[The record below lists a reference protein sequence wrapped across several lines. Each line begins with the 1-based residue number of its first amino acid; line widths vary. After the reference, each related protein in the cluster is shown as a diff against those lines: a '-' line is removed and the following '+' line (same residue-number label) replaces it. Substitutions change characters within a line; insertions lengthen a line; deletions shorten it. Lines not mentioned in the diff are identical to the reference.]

1 MYIKNVELTR
11 FKSFGST
18 VSIPLMTG
26 FTVVSGPN
34 GSGKSNILDA
44 LLFALGLAGS
54 KGMRADRLPDLVNQA
69 HSKKGRMVE
78 AIVTVTFALEEAEVT
93 ALQAEGVEIPTAE
106 GQSVGE
112 WTVMRKLRVT
122 SQGTYT
128 STYYINGT
136 PCNLSELHEQLAK
149 FRIYPEGYNVVLQG
163 DVTGII
169 SMNSRER
176 REIID
181 ELAGVGEFDRKIA
194 TAKDKLDDVKAQEE
208 RFRIV
213 EQELIANK
221 EKLKGDRV
229 KAEKYKA
236 LRLEYER
243 MEASEAV
250 LQQREIL
257 YQQSLRNVELV
268 NNKEQCSNLEKS
280 LAELSQVIETGTVQ
294 LNELSDRV
302 HTLGEEEYLSVSSN
316 LSAQQAEL
324 RGLQR
329 QQQSLT
335 SSYQNNQNHIVSTQ
349 EEIDRLLREAEELE
363 SQKQFKEES
372 VITTEKSRDQQSS
385 IVSQYRKEVQAIA
398 SASSEWVRQQTQL
411 RQDVD
416 QAQAELDPQ
425 KQEQTRLR
433 EVLNQ
438 RSIQLESQERELQE
452 VMAGEGRYAV
462 DMLSNQSL
470 EDALRLQEVEVSGAE
485 TLVQTLAKNLAEAQL
500 EVQLQNETIDRI
512 TQEQR
517 VKTRQLDKLEAQVQ
531 ASREVQ
537 GTKASQVVIEAD
549 LSGVY

>member
-18 VSIPLMTG
+18 VSIPLLTG

-78 AIVTVTFALEEAEVT
+78 AIVTVTFALEEAEMA
-93 ALQAEGVEIPTAE
+93 ALQSEGVEIPTAE
-106 GQSVGE
+106 GQTIGE

-122 SQGTYT
+122 TQGTYT

-181 ELAGVGEFDRKIA
+181 ELAGVGEFDRKIS

-221 EKLKGDRV
+221 EKLKSDRV

-250 LQQREIL
+250 LQQREIT

-268 NNKEQCSNLEKS
+268 NNREQCGNIEKS

-316 LSAQQAEL
+316 LSGQQAEL

-335 SSYQNNQNHIVSTQ
+335 NSYQNNQNHIVSTQ
-349 EEIDRLLREAEELE
+349 EEIDQLLRESEELE
-363 SQKQFKEES
+363 SQKKFKEES
-372 VITTEKSRDQQSS
+372 AATAEKARDQQSS

-416 QAQAELDPQ
+416 SAQASLDPQ

-438 RSIQLESQERELQE
+438 RSLQLESQEKELKEIQ
-452 VMAGEGRYAV
+452 AGEGRYAV

-470 EDALRLQEVEVSGAE
+470 EDALRLQEAEVSGAE
-485 TLVQTLAKNLAEAQL
+485 ALVQTLAKNLAEAQL

-531 ASREVQ
+531 A
-537 GTKASQVVIEAD
+537 
-549 LSGVY
+549 

>member
-18 VSIPLMTG
+18 VSIPLLTG

-54 KGMRADRLPDLVNQA
+54 KGMRANRLPDLVNQA

-78 AIVTVTFALEEAEVT
+78 AIVTVTFALEEAEMA
-93 ALQAEGVEIPTAE
+93 ALQSEGVEIPTAE
-106 GQSVGE
+106 GQTIGE

-122 SQGTYT
+122 TQGTYT

-181 ELAGVGEFDRKIA
+181 ELAGVGEFDRKIS

-221 EKLKGDRV
+221 EKLKSDRV

-250 LQQREIL
+250 LQQREIT

-268 NNKEQCSNLEKS
+268 NNREQCGNIEKS

-316 LSAQQAEL
+316 WSGQQAEL
-324 RGLQR
+324 LLSK
-329 QQQSLT
+329 QSKSYCQYPRRNRSTLT
-335 SSYQNNQNHIVSTQ
+335 
-349 EEIDRLLREAEELE
+349 
-363 SQKQFKEES
+363 
-372 VITTEKSRDQQSS
+372 
-385 IVSQYRKEVQAIA
+385 
-398 SASSEWVRQQTQL
+398 
-411 RQDVD
+411 
-416 QAQAELDPQ
+416 
-425 KQEQTRLR
+425 
-433 EVLNQ
+433 
-438 RSIQLESQERELQE
+438 
-452 VMAGEGRYAV
+452 
-462 DMLSNQSL
+462 
-470 EDALRLQEVEVSGAE
+470 
-485 TLVQTLAKNLAEAQL
+485 
-500 EVQLQNETIDRI
+500 
-512 TQEQR
+512 R
-517 VKTRQLDKLEAQVQ
+517 V
-531 ASREVQ
+531 
-537 GTKASQVVIEAD
+537 
-549 LSGVY
+549 